1 MHKGGFTM
9 FRSMVKNL
17 LNIKQKYCRKKS
29 TKAKLKLLGKLEQ
42 ALEISWR

>member
-9 FRSMVKNL
+9 FRSMVKDL
-17 LNIKQKYCRKKS
+17 LNIEQQYFFKKL

-42 ALEISWR
+42 ALEITWR